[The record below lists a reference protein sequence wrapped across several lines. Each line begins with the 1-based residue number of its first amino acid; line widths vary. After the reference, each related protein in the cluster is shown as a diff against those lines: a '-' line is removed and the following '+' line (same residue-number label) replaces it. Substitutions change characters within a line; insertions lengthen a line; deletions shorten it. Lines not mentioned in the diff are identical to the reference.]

1 MNQHIFIDRFTQS
14 LASLF
19 VGKTRFF
26 SESIDSPPISELFS
40 AVVLDETPVTQGQH
54 EIKADTPEGLI
65 DPAYLVYQLKGKEYP
80 TIIYHHG
87 NNERPFDFGKH
98 SKNSFKTIFHDAES
112 PIEANIIA
120 IRAPFHNSSL
130 KDYQQKIARMSN
142 FTTLLA
148 TSVKVVDALVKAL
161 KSAGYH
167 KPVSV
172 SGISL
177 GGWVTNLHRTYFNSA
192 DRYIP
197 LLAGAA
203 LGDLFINSVYR
214 KMADQKVQEN
224 PEKVREILNFEDD
237 FLKVSDDNVFP
248 LLGLYDQYIR
258 YKRQKQCYGST
269 NISILR
275 KGHVTALLAA
285 GDLRKN
291 IQMAAGLEQC

>member
-1 MNQHIFIDRFTQS
+1 MNQHIFTDRFTQS

-26 SESIDSPPISELFS
+26 SESIESPAIPELFS
-40 AVVLDETPVTQGQH
+40 TVVLDETPVTQGQH
-54 EIKADTPEGLI
+54 EIKADTPEGFI
-65 DPAYLVYQLKGKEYP
+65 DPAYLVYKLKGKDYP

-87 NNERPFDFGKH
+87 NNERPFDFGKQ
-98 SKNSFKTIFHDAES
+98 SKNSFKTIFHDAEM
-112 PIEANIIA
+112 PIDANIIA

-142 FTTLLA
+142 FTTMLA
-148 TSVKVVDALVKAL
+148 TSVKLVEALVKAL
-161 KSAGYH
+161 KREGFRE
-167 KPVSV
+167 PVSV

-203 LGDLFINSVYR
+203 LGDLFITSVYR
-214 KMADQKVQEN
+214 KMADQKVQSN

-237 FLKVSDDNVFP
+237 FKKIADDNVFP

-258 YKRQKQCYGST
+258 YERQKQCYGSHS
-269 NISILR
+269 ISILR

-285 GDLRKN
+285 GKLRDHILKYYS
-291 IQMAAGLEQC
+291 